1 MSKTWFEAAGSAYT
15 GLIHAAERSESV
27 PAERKVSEPLHDV
40 GYAATLTAETAPLSL
55 AKVKISF
62 SIDAAGEPG

>member
-1 MSKTWFEAAGSAYT
+1 MM
-15 GLIHAAERSESV
+15 HAAERSESV
-27 PAERKVSEPLHDV
+27 PAEQKISEPLHDV

-55 AKVKISF
+55 AEVKISF